1 MPADNSTSWTID
13 RNCHCFLQRPPTC
26 RRLSPPSTRPRSP
39 QSHILSLLHIPS
51 PVLFCT
57 MSLPLDYYALLDIQR
72 DASDL
77 QIKQA
82 YRRLALQWHPLKNKT
97 GAPEQVDAQFTRIS
111 EAYDVL
117 TDRQTHKY
125 Q

>member
-1 MPADNSTSWTID
+1 
-13 RNCHCFLQRPPTC
+13 
-26 RRLSPPSTRPRSP
+26 
-39 QSHILSLLHIPS
+39 
-51 PVLFCT
+51 
-57 MSLPLDYYALLDIQR
+57 MSLDYYAVLDIQR

-97 GAPEQVDAQFTRIS
+97 DAPEHVNAHFTRIS

-117 TDRQTHKY
+117 TDRQRKSTYRLRKRRG
-125 Q
+125 QVGWRAES

>member
-1 MPADNSTSWTID
+1 
-13 RNCHCFLQRPPTC
+13 
-26 RRLSPPSTRPRSP
+26 
-39 QSHILSLLHIPS
+39 
-51 PVLFCT
+51 
-57 MSLPLDYYALLDIQR
+57 MSLPVDYYALLDIQR

-97 GAPEQVDAQFTRIS
+97 DTPDQVNAHFTRIS

-117 TDRQTHKY
+117 TDRQRHTPSTAAGMQRALGDTDMSDLRPGCDAY
-125 Q
+125 VMNS

>member
-1 MPADNSTSWTID
+1 
-13 RNCHCFLQRPPTC
+13 
-26 RRLSPPSTRPRSP
+26 
-39 QSHILSLLHIPS
+39 
-51 PVLFCT
+51 
-57 MSLPLDYYALLDIQR
+57 MSLSLDYYALLDIQR

-97 GAPEQVDAQFTRIS
+97 DAPEQVEAQFTRIS

-117 TDRQTHKY
+117 TDRQPSTQAQHCATSEAEGRAELTAV
-125 Q
+125 